1 VKVEFFI
8 TESEYLDIFREILVV
23 RQNNKMKPDER
34 IALQKDNL
42 ELILSDGSLYN
53 HKGNIDFIDRG
64 VDATTG
70 SILVQASFPNPDFIL
85 RPGLFAKIKIEMQ
98 VIRGA
103 ILIPQ
108 RCITELQGR
117 YSVYAVNDSNKVETI
132 QITPGQKIDDYI
144 VVTEGL
150 KPNDKIVIDA
160 LQKVQTGMVVSP
172 TVIEFQS
179 QKPQQ

>member
-1 VKVEFFI
+1 
-8 TESEYLDIFREILVV
+8 
-23 RQNNKMKPDER
+23 
-34 IALQKDNL
+34 
-42 ELILSDGSLYN
+42 
-53 HKGNIDFIDRG
+53 
-64 VDATTG
+64 
-70 SILVQASFPNPDFIL
+70 
-85 RPGLFAKIKIEMQ
+85 MQ

-132 QITPGQKIDDYI
+132 QITPGQKIDDYM
-144 VVTEGL
+144 VVTKGL
-150 KPNDKIVIDA
+150 EPNDKIVIDA

-172 TVIEFQS
+172 SVIEFQS